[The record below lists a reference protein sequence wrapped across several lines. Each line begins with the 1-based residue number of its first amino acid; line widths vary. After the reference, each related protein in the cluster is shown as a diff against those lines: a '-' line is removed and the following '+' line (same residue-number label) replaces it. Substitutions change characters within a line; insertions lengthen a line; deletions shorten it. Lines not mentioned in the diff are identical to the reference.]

1 MQLAWTVKAG
11 LRADGSEILGIPEAQ
26 LLHRAV
32 VTACDMNDGVEDSLI
47 GDPRHCRFDPASLAC
62 KATSAS
68 RGTCLSTEQ
77 VTAARKFYSGPLD
90 SKGRPIGHQGGVMP
104 GSELFWIGD
113 YIDGPGRPAQYRHFI
128 AYVFRY
134 LAFNPSAGPDWTL
147 ADFDFD
153 RDPARLAIN
162 ETLYRADNPDLR
174 GFRDVGGKFI
184 GFQGW
189 SDTSIVPSG
198 TVDFYETVMRTMGGR
213 AATQAFFRF
222 YAVPGMRHCS
232 SDGDG
237 ADSID
242 FLTALEA
249 WVEKDHAPER
259 LMGYNYDWGGPA
271 NASLVWPLA
280 QTQVR
285 FGRPHFP
292 YPDDARYIGH
302 GNASDPE
309 NWRRISLQSPPN
321 NG

>member
-249 WVEKDHAPER
+249 WV
-259 LMGYNYDWGGPA
+259 
-271 NASLVWPLA
+271 
-280 QTQVR
+280 
-285 FGRPHFP
+285 
-292 YPDDARYIGH
+292 
-302 GNASDPE
+302 
-309 NWRRISLQSPPN
+309 
-321 NG
+321 